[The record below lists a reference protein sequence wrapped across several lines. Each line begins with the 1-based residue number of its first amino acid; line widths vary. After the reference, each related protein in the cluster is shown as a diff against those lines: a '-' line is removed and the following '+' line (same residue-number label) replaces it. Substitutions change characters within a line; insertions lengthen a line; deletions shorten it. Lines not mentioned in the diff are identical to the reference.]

1 MRREQKD
8 TQKNNGCTEIRNNA
22 FKHGHRAQ
30 FQKPTFFLYI
40 ATNNSKMKFKIV
52 IYNYSRT
59 HTQNIGINGGGEGM
73 QEL

>member
-1 MRREQKD
+1 MAAQKLE
-8 TQKNNGCTEIRNNA
+8 TMHLSMVTGHNFKN
-22 FKHGHRAQ
+22 
-30 FQKPTFFLYI
+30 FLYI

-59 HTQNIGINGGGEGM
+59 HTQNIGINGGGEGV